1 MVKIQSPIVREIDYT
16 SNSLVKLKNQFK
28 FNENKNDLKFLFDY
42 PVVYIVNDEKK
53 NRFSVYI
60 GETTDIIRRTSQH
73 LIDDIKKENRDDWRD
88 FATSSTT
95 KMFVIG
101 HNHFNKSLTLDIEN
115 RLMLYLSSV
124 TNVIR
129 VQNRKENPQNEY
141 YTSHEL
147 DSIFSKIWRS
157 LNRKNEY
164 LFPAESI
171 VRNSAIFKSSP
182 FHKLTNEQLKAKN
195 EIIFKITS
203 ALSKN
208 EFGTLILVKGEA
220 GAGKTVLMSSLIDD
234 LLNSDDTDFIRE
246 NNVINLVVNH
256 DDQLSVY
263 KEIEKKLEWKSGSTL
278 DVAMKPTQFLN
289 ALKKQDVDAGI
300 VVIDE
305 GHLLLTAKN
314 QAYQG
319 GNHLKDILSKSK
331 VVVLV
336 YDDNQI
342 MNKSQIWVDD
352 SFLTLQHQARLSG
365 NLIELNNQM
374 RIKASES
381 TISWIRNIIDKREIT
396 KLKEDNNYDI
406 QIFNSPKELQDAIK
420 LKDENRHLGI
430 SRLIATY
437 DWEYSSQSKPVEK
450 YKDSYKYRYK
460 DEYKNYWCVEIDGWL
475 CPWNREL
482 SRDRKNSK
490 LSWIEQPQTID
501 EVGSTFTVQGFDLNY
516 AGVIIGPS
524 VKYRDGKI
532 KFDIS
537 ASKNKGAVQNRK
549 LENGEMKNFG
559 EDLLKNELNV
569 LLTRGVNGLY
579 IYAVDEELQAALKK
593 AIL

>member
-1 MVKIQSPIVREIDYT
+1 MSKILKPVIEEVKYESG
-16 SNSLVKLKNQFK
+16 SLDTLQETLKISFRD
-28 FNENKNDLKFLFDY
+28 ENKMLLFEY
-42 PVVYIVNDEKK
+42 PTIYIVNDK
-53 NRFSVYI
+53 NSDGYSVYV
-60 GETTDIIRRTSQH
+60 GETTDIVRRTNQH
-73 LIDDIKKENRDDWRD
+73 LGEIREDWAK
-88 FATSSTT
+88 FSKSNTT

-101 HNHFNKSLTLDIEN
+101 HHHFNKSLTLDIEN
-115 RLMLYLSSV
+115 RLMLYLLSV
-124 TNVIR
+124 DNVSN
-129 VQNRKENPQNEY
+129 VQNRRGNPQNKY
-141 YTSHEL
+141 YTSDEL
-147 DSIFSKIWRS
+147 DEIFTKIWSS
-157 LNRKNEY
+157 LNKKNKY

-234 LLNSDDTDFIRE
+234 LLNSDDTDFLRE
-246 NNVINLVVNH
+246 NNAINLVVNH

-289 ALKKQDVDAGI
+289 ALKKQDANAGI

-396 KLKEDNNYDI
+396 KIKEDNNYDI

-532 KFDIS
+532 MFDIS

>member
-16 SNSLVKLKNQFK
+16 SNSLVKLKNQLK

-88 FATSSTT
+88 FATSSIT

-124 TNVIR
+124 DNVTR
-129 VQNRKENPQNEY
+129 VQNRRGNPQNEY
-141 YTSHEL
+141 YTSDEL

-157 LNRKNEY
+157 LNKKNQF

-182 FHKLTNEQLKAKN
+182 FHKLTTEQIKAKN

-208 EFGTLILVKGEA
+208 EFETLILVKGEA

-234 LLNSDDTDFIRE
+234 LLNSDDTEFIRE
-246 NNVINLVVNH
+246 NNTINLVVNH

-263 KEIEKKLEWKSGSTL
+263 KEIEKKLEWKSGLNL
-278 DVAMKPTQFLN
+278 DVTMKPTQFLN

-352 SFLTLQHQARLSG
+352 SFLTLQHHAKQSG

-381 TISWIRNIIDKREIT
+381 TVSWIRKIVDERIIT
-396 KLKEDNNYDI
+396 KLRKDKNYDI

-420 LKDENRHLGI
+420 LKDKNQHLGI

-437 DWEYSSQSKPVEK
+437 DWDYSSQSKPID
-450 YKDSYKYRYK
+450 KD
-460 DEYKNYWCVEIDGWL
+460 YWCVEIDDWS

-482 SRDRKNSK
+482 HRDKKDSK
-490 LSWIEQPQTID
+490 LSWIEQPQTIN

-524 VKYRDGKI
+524 VKYRNGEI

-549 LENGEMKNFG
+549 LDNGEMRNFG
-559 EDLLKNELNV
+559 VDLLKNELNV

-579 IYAVDEELQAALKK
+579 IYAVDEELQAALKE

>member
-16 SNSLVKLKNQFK
+16 SNSLVKLKNQLK

-95 KMFVIG
+95 KVFVIG

-124 TNVIR
+124 DNVTR
-129 VQNRKENPQNEY
+129 VQNRRGNPQNEY
-141 YTSHEL
+141 YTSDEL

-157 LNRKNEY
+157 LNKKNQF

-182 FHKLTNEQLKAKN
+182 FHKLTTEQIKAKN

-234 LLNSDDTDFIRE
+234 LLNSDDTEFIRE
-246 NNVINLVVNH
+246 NNTINLVVNH

-263 KEIEKKLEWKSGSTL
+263 KEIEKKLEWKSGLNL
-278 DVAMKPTQFLN
+278 DVTMKPTQFLN

-352 SFLTLQHQARLSG
+352 SFLTLQHHAKQSG

-396 KLKEDNNYDI
+396 KLKDDKNYDI

-420 LKDENRHLGI
+420 LKDKNQHLGI

-437 DWEYSSQSKPVEK
+437 DWDYSSQSKPID
-450 YKDSYKYRYK
+450 KD
-460 DEYKNYWCVEIDGWL
+460 YWCVEIDDWS

-482 SRDRKNSK
+482 RRDKKDSK
-490 LSWIEQPQTID
+490 LSWIEQPQTIN

-524 VKYRDGKI
+524 VKYRNGEV
-532 KFDIS
+532 KFDIY

-549 LENGEMKNFG
+549 LDNGEMRNFG
-559 EDLLKNELNV
+559 VDLLKNELNV

-579 IYAVDEELQAALKK
+579 IYAVDEELQAALKE

>member
-73 LIDDIKKENRDDWRD
+73 LIDDIKKENRDDWRY
-88 FATSSTT
+88 FAKSPTT

-182 FHKLTNEQLKAKN
+182 FHKLTNEQIKAKN

-208 EFGTLILVKGEA
+208 ELGTLILVKGEA

-234 LLNSDDTDFIRE
+234 LLNSDDTEFIRE
-246 NNVINLVVNH
+246 NNTINLIVNH

-263 KEIEKKLEWKSGSTL
+263 KEIEKKLEWKSGLNL

-289 ALKKQDVDAGI
+289 VLKKQDVDAGI

-396 KLKEDNNYDI
+396 KLKEDKNYDI

-420 LKDENRHLGI
+420 LKDKNQHLGI

-437 DWEYSSQSKPVEK
+437 DWDYSSQSKPIDKE
-450 YKDSYKYRYK
+450 
-460 DEYKNYWCVEIDGWL
+460 YWCVEIDDWS

-482 SRDRKNSK
+482 RRDKKDSK
-490 LSWIEQPQTID
+490 LSWIEQPQTIN

-524 VKYRDGKI
+524 VKYRNGEI
-532 KFDIS
+532 KFDIF

-549 LENGEMKNFG
+549 LDNGEMRNFG
-559 EDLLKNELNV
+559 ADLLKNELNV

-579 IYAVDEELQAALKK
+579 IYAVDEELQAALKD

>member
-1 MVKIQSPIVREIDYT
+1 
-16 SNSLVKLKNQFK
+16 
-28 FNENKNDLKFLFDY
+28 
-42 PVVYIVNDEKK
+42 
-53 NRFSVYI
+53 
-60 GETTDIIRRTSQH
+60 
-73 LIDDIKKENRDDWRD
+73 
-88 FATSSTT
+88 
-95 KMFVIG
+95 
-101 HNHFNKSLTLDIEN
+101 
-115 RLMLYLSSV
+115 MLYLSSV
-124 TNVIR
+124 DKVSSI
-129 VQNRKENPQNEY
+129 QNRRGNPQNKY
-141 YTSHEL
+141 YTSNEI
-147 DSIFSKIWRS
+147 DEIFTKIWRS
-157 LNRKNEY
+157 LNKKNQY

-182 FHKLTNEQLKAKN
+182 FHKLTNEQIKAKN

-203 ALSKN
+203 ALSKS

-234 LLNSDDTDFIRE
+234 LLNSDDTEFIRE
-246 NNVINLVVNH
+246 NNAINLVVNH

-289 ALKKQDVDAGI
+289 ALKKQNVDAGV

-352 SFLTLQHQARLSG
+352 SFLTLQHHAKQSG

-381 TISWIRNIIDKREIT
+381 TVSWIRNIVDERVIT

-420 LKDENRHLGI
+420 LKDKNQHLGI
-430 SRLIATY
+430 SRLTATY
-437 DWEYSSQSKPVEK
+437 DWDYSSQSKP
-450 YKDSYKYRYK
+450 KDK
-460 DEYKNYWCVEIDGWL
+460 DYWCVEIDDWS

-482 SRDRKNSK
+482 PRDKKSSK
-490 LSWIEQPQTID
+490 LSWIEQPQTIN

-524 VKYRDGKI
+524 VKYRNGKI
-532 KFDIS
+532 IFDIS
-537 ASKNKGAVQNRK
+537 ESKNKGAVQNRK

>member
-1 MVKIQSPIVREIDYT
+1 MSKILKPVIEEVEYESG
-16 SNSLVKLKNQFK
+16 SLDTLQETLKISFRD
-28 FNENKNDLKFLFDY
+28 ENKMLLFEY
-42 PVVYIVNDEKK
+42 PTIYIVNDK
-53 NRFSVYI
+53 NSDGYSVYV
-60 GETTDIIRRTSQH
+60 GETTDIVRRTNQH
-73 LIDDIKKENRDDWRD
+73 LGEIREDWVK
-88 FATSSTT
+88 FSKSNTT

-101 HNHFNKSLTLDIEN
+101 HHHFNKSLTLDIEN
-115 RLMLYLSSV
+115 RLMLYLLSV
-124 TNVIR
+124 DNVSN
-129 VQNRKENPQNEY
+129 VQNRRGNPQNKY
-141 YTSHEL
+141 YTSDEL
-147 DSIFSKIWRS
+147 DEIFTKIWS
-157 LNRKNEY
+157 LLNKKNKY
-164 LFPAESI
+164 LFPSESI

-234 LLNSDDTDFIRE
+234 LLNSDDTDFLRE
-246 NNVINLVVNH
+246 NNAINLVVNH

-289 ALKKQDVDAGI
+289 ALKKQDANAGI

-420 LKDENRHLGI
+420 LKDKNRHLGI

-437 DWEYSSQSKPVEK
+437 DWEYSSQSKPGEK

>member
-16 SNSLVKLKNQFK
+16 SNSLVKLKNQLK

-60 GETTDIIRRTSQH
+60 GETTDIIRRTSHH

-124 TNVIR
+124 DNVTR
-129 VQNRKENPQNEY
+129 VQNRRGNPQNEY
-141 YTSHEL
+141 YTSDEL

-157 LNRKNEY
+157 LNKKNQF

-182 FHKLTNEQLKAKN
+182 FHKLTTEQIKAKN

-234 LLNSDDTDFIRE
+234 LLNSDDTEFIRE
-246 NNVINLVVNH
+246 NNTINLVVNH

-263 KEIEKKLEWKSGSTL
+263 KEIEKKLEWKSGLNL
-278 DVAMKPTQFLN
+278 DVTMKPTQFLN

-352 SFLTLQHQARLSG
+352 SFLTLQHHAKQSG

-381 TISWIRNIIDKREIT
+381 TVSWIRKIVDERIIT
-396 KLKEDNNYDI
+396 KLKKDKNYDI

-420 LKDENRHLGI
+420 LKDKNQHLGI

-437 DWEYSSQSKPVEK
+437 DWDYSSQSKPID
-450 YKDSYKYRYK
+450 KD
-460 DEYKNYWCVEIDGWL
+460 YWCVEIDDWS

-482 SRDRKNSK
+482 HRDKKDSK
-490 LSWIEQPQTID
+490 LSWIEQPQTIN

-524 VKYRDGKI
+524 VKYRNGEI

-549 LENGEMKNFG
+549 LDNGEMRNFG
-559 EDLLKNELNV
+559 VDLLKNELNV

-579 IYAVDEELQAALKK
+579 IYAVDEELQAALKE

>member
-1 MVKIQSPIVREIDYT
+1 MANIKSPIIREIEY
-16 SNSLVKLKNQFK
+16 SNNALVDLKNQFNFSGHK
-28 FNENKNDLKFLFDY
+28 NEIKFLFDY
-42 PVVYIVNDEKK
+42 PVVYIVNDEKD
-53 NRFSVYI
+53 NQFSVYV

-73 LIDDIKKENRDDWRD
+73 LMDDIKKGNRDDWRD

-289 ALKKQDVDAGI
+289 ALKKQDANAGI

-396 KLKEDNNYDI
+396 KLKEDNNFDI
-406 QIFNSPKELQDAIK
+406 QIFNSPKGIQNAIK
-420 LKDENRHLGI
+420 L
-430 SRLIATY
+430 
-437 DWEYSSQSKPVEK
+437 
-450 YKDSYKYRYK
+450 
-460 DEYKNYWCVEIDGWL
+460 
-475 CPWNREL
+475 
-482 SRDRKNSK
+482 
-490 LSWIEQPQTID
+490 
-501 EVGSTFTVQGFDLNY
+501 
-516 AGVIIGPS
+516 
-524 VKYRDGKI
+524 
-532 KFDIS
+532 
-537 ASKNKGAVQNRK
+537 
-549 LENGEMKNFG
+549 
-559 EDLLKNELNV
+559 
-569 LLTRGVNGLY
+569 
-579 IYAVDEELQAALKK
+579 
-593 AIL
+593 

>member
-1 MVKIQSPIVREIDYT
+1 MSKILKPVIEEVEYESG
-16 SNSLVKLKNQFK
+16 SLDTLQETLKISFRD
-28 FNENKNDLKFLFDY
+28 ENKMLLFEY
-42 PVVYIVNDEKK
+42 PTLYIVNDK
-53 NRFSVYI
+53 NSDGYSVYV
-60 GETTDIIRRTSQH
+60 GETTDIVRRTNQH
-73 LIDDIKKENRDDWRD
+73 LGEIREDWMK
-88 FATSSTT
+88 FSKSNTT

-101 HNHFNKSLTLDIEN
+101 HRHFNKSLTLDIEN

-124 TNVIR
+124 DKVSSI
-129 VQNRKENPQNEY
+129 QNRRGNPQNKY
-141 YTSHEL
+141 YTSNEI
-147 DSIFSKIWRS
+147 DEIFTKIWRS
-157 LNRKNEY
+157 LNKKNQY

-182 FHKLTNEQLKAKN
+182 FHKLTNEQIKAKN

-203 ALSKN
+203 SLSKS

-234 LLNSDDTDFIRE
+234 LLNSDDTEFIRE
-246 NNVINLVVNH
+246 NNAINLVVNH

-278 DVAMKPTQFLN
+278 DVVMKPTQFLN
-289 ALKKQDVDAGI
+289 GLKRNDSNAGI

-396 KLKEDNNYDI
+396 KIKEDNNYDI

>member
-1 MVKIQSPIVREIDYT
+1 MANIKSPIIREIEY
-16 SNSLVKLKNQFK
+16 SNNALVDLKNQF
-28 FNENKNDLKFLFDY
+28 
-42 PVVYIVNDEKK
+42 
-53 NRFSVYI
+53 SVYV

-73 LIDDIKKENRDDWRD
+73 LMDDIKKGNRDDWRD
-88 FATSSTT
+88 FAKSPTT

-234 LLNSDDTDFIRE
+234 LLNSDDTKAKPIRE

-289 ALKKQDVDAGI
+289 ALKKQDANAGI

-352 SFLTLQHQARLSG
+352 SFLTLQHQARLYG

-381 TISWIRNIIDKREIT
+381 TISWIRNVIDKREIT

-406 QIFNSPKELQDAIK
+406 QIFNSPKGLQNAIK

-437 DWEYSSQSKPVEK
+437 DWEYSSQSKPES
-450 YKDSYKYRYK
+450 KD
-460 DEYKNYWCVEIDGWL
+460 YWCVEIDDWS

-490 LSWIEQPQTID
+490 LSWIEQPQTIG

-532 KFDIS
+532 MFDIS

-549 LENGEMKNFG
+549 LENGEIKNFG

>member
-1 MVKIQSPIVREIDYT
+1 MVKIKSPIVREIEYSST
-16 SNSLVKLKNQFK
+16 SLVDLKRQLK
-28 FNENKNDLKFLFDY
+28 SSGHKNDIKFLFDY
-42 PVVYIVNDEKK
+42 PVVYIVNDEK
-53 NRFSVYI
+53 NNQFSVYV

-88 FATSSTT
+88 FAISSTT

-124 TNVIR
+124 GNVIR

-182 FHKLTNEQLKAKN
+182 FHKLTQEQVKAKDK
-195 EIIFKITS
+195 IIFKITS
-203 ALSKN
+203 ALGSQN
-208 EFGTLILVKGEA
+208 HGTLILVKGEA
-220 GAGKTVLMSSLIDD
+220 GAGKTVLMSSLVDD
-234 LLNSDDTDFIRE
+234 LLNSDDTKFIRE
-246 NNVINLVVNH
+246 NHSINLLVNH
-256 DDQLSVY
+256 EDQLSVY
-263 KEIEKKLEWKSGSTL
+263 KEIEKKLEWNSGSKL

-289 ALKKQDVDAGI
+289 RLRKENIDAGI
-300 VVIDE
+300 VIIDE
-305 GHLLLTAKN
+305 GHLLLTSKN

-319 GNHLKDILSKSK
+319 GNHLKDLLEKSK

-342 MNKSQIWVDD
+342 MNKSQVWTDD
-352 SFLTLQHQARLSG
+352 SFVTLQQEAIQ
-365 NLIELNNQM
+365 NDNYVELNNQM

-381 TISWIRNIIDKREIT
+381 TIKWIRDIIDNRVLN
-396 KLKEDNNYDI
+396 KLKKDSEYEI
-406 QIFNSPKELQDAIK
+406 KIFDSVKELQEAIK
-420 LKDENRHLGI
+420 VKDKNQNLGI
-430 SRLIATY
+430 SRLVATY
-437 DWEYSSQSKPVEK
+437 DWDYSSQSKPENK
-450 YKDSYKYRYK
+450 
-460 DEYKNYWCVEIDGWL
+460 EFWCVEINGWS

-482 SRDRKNSK
+482 PRDKKYSK
-490 LSWIEQPQTID
+490 LSWIEQPQTIN

-532 KFDIS
+532 IFDITE
-537 ASKNKGAVQNRK
+537 SKNKGAVQNRK
-549 LENGEMKNFG
+549 LENGKVENYG
-559 EDLLKNELNV
+559 EILLKNELNV
-569 LLTRGVNGLY
+569 LLTRGVNGMF
-579 IYAVDEELQAALKK
+579 IYAVDEELQKALKES
-593 AIL
+593 IL

>member
-1 MVKIQSPIVREIDYT
+1 MVKIKNPIVREIEY
-16 SNSLVKLKNQFK
+16 SSSSLVNLKSQLK
-28 FNENKNDLKFLFDY
+28 SSEHKNDIKFLFDY

-95 KMFVIG
+95 KMLVIG

-124 TNVIR
+124 DNVTR
-129 VQNRKENPQNEY
+129 VQNRRGNPQNEY
-141 YTSHEL
+141 YTSDEL

-157 LNRKNEY
+157 LNKKNQF
-164 LFPAESI
+164 LFPTESI

-182 FHKLTNEQLKAKN
+182 FHKLTNEQIKAKN
-195 EIIFKITS
+195 AIIFKITS

-234 LLNSDDTDFIRE
+234 LLNSDDTEFIRE
-246 NNVINLVVNH
+246 NNTINLVVNH
-256 DDQLSVY
+256 DDQLSFY

-289 ALKKQDVDAGI
+289 ALEKQDLDSGI

-352 SFLTLQHQARLSG
+352 SFLTLQHHAKQSG

-381 TISWIRNIIDKREIT
+381 TVSWIRNIIDERVIT

-420 LKDENRHLGI
+420 LKDKNQHLGI
-430 SRLIATY
+430 SRLTATY
-437 DWEYSSQSKPVEK
+437 DWEYSSQSKPIDKE
-450 YKDSYKYRYK
+450 
-460 DEYKNYWCVEIDGWL
+460 YWCVEIDDWS

-482 SRDRKNSK
+482 RRDKKDSK
-490 LSWIEQPQTID
+490 LSWIEQPQTIN

-524 VKYRDGKI
+524 VKYRNGEI

-579 IYAVDEELQAALKK
+579 IYAVDEELQAALKD